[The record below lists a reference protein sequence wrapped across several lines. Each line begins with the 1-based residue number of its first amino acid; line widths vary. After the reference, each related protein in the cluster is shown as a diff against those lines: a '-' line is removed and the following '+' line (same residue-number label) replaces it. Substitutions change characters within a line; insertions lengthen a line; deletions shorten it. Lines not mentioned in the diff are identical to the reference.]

1 MKKYNRVLTHHHN
14 LLASFTTRL
23 GGVSLSPY
31 GGFNVAFHVGDNP
44 DHVRTHHETLATLLH
59 YDRAKLVYMN
69 QIHSDH
75 VHILT
80 DEDDFDHP
88 PTCDALI
95 THRRETPLMVM
106 SADCIPLLV
115 YDPTHG
121 VIAAIHAGRAGA
133 LSAIVP
139 KTLQTMK
146 EVYGSHLHEL
156 HIAIGPSI
164 QGCCYEVNATIAHEV
179 KSLGY
184 GTALRYE
191 EEKIFLDVYTIVQQQ
206 LMTLGVLHI
215 DVTQYHCS
223 ACHHDEYFSYRADHQ
238 RTGRMGG
245 VISLQSSVPT
255 A

>member
-44 DHVRTHHETLATLLH
+44 DHVRTNHETLATLLH
-59 YDRAKLVYMN
+59 YDRKKLVYMN
-69 QIHSDH
+69 QIHSDR

-95 THRRETPLMVM
+95 THRPDTPLMVM
-106 SADCIPLLV
+106 SADCIPILV
-115 YDPTHG
+115 YDPEHL

-139 KTLQTMK
+139 KTLRTMG
-146 EVYGSHLHEL
+146 EEYGSRPHEL

-164 QGCCYEVNATIAHEV
+164 QGCCYEINATIAHEV
-179 KSLGY
+179 KRLGY
-184 GTALRYE
+184 VRALRYE
-191 EEKIFLDVYTIVQQQ
+191 GETIFLDVYTIVHQQ
-206 LMTLGVLHI
+206 LMTRGVLHI

-223 ACHHDEYFSYRADHQ
+223 ACQHETYFSYRADQQ

-245 VISLQSSVPT
+245 VISLQSFAPT